1 MNLRSRLVVLAVVG
15 LALAGCGVPMDDG
28 PRAIPTTDQQAS
40 DEGQP
45 EAPAQ
50 AGGASSPKV
59 FFLTAQGPQG
69 GERLQGVSR
78 DVGRTRRRCWRR
90 SSRASPSD
98 EQDRRLQTFIPPG
111 TTLLDA
117 DLRGDGTLV
126 VDVGD
131 AFFDAKG
138 ESQIK
143 AVAQVVYTATDLP
156 EVERVRLLVD
166 GQERDWLRGD
176 GIAVSTA
183 LTPFDY
189 PELNPSSQPDYPP
202 ELG

>member
-1 MNLRSRLVVLAVVG
+1 M
-15 LALAGCGVPMDDG
+15 
-28 PRAIPTTDQQAS
+28 
-40 DEGQP
+40 
-45 EAPAQ
+45 
-50 AGGASSPKV
+50 
-59 FFLTAQGPQG
+59 
-69 GERLQGVSR
+69 
-78 DVGRTRRRCWRR
+78 
-90 SSRASPSD
+90 
-98 EQDRRLQTFIPPG
+98 
-111 TTLLDA
+111 
-117 DLRGDGTLV
+117 

-202 ELG
+202 ELGSASAAGARSRARRSEAHRRGGSRGP

>member
-1 MNLRSRLVVLAVVG
+1 
-15 LALAGCGVPMDDG
+15 MDDG
-28 PRAIPTTDQQAS
+28 PRAIPTSEQQAS
-40 DEGQP
+40 VEGQP
-45 EAPAQ
+45 TGPAQ
-50 AGGASSPKV
+50 AGGASGPKV
-59 FFLTAQGPQG
+59 FFLTAQSPQG
-69 GERLQGVSR
+69 GERLQGVGR
-78 DVGRTRRRCWRR
+78 DVGR
-90 SSRASPSD
+90 SPSSVLAALLQGLTPD

-202 ELG
+202 DLGD

>member
-1 MNLRSRLVVLAVVG
+1 
-15 LALAGCGVPMDDG
+15 MDGG
-28 PRAIPTTDQQAS
+28 PRAIPTDQQPPVE
-40 DEGQP
+40 DV
-45 EAPAQ
+45 PAGPAA

-59 FFLTAQGPQG
+59 FFLTGQSPQG
-69 GERLQGVSR
+69 GERLQGVTR
-78 DVGRTRRRCWRR
+78 NVGT
-90 SSRASPSD
+90 SPSSVLAALLQGLTVP
-98 EQDRRLQTFIPPG
+98 EQDRRLQTFIPLG
-111 TTLLDA
+111 TTLLDT
-117 DLRGDGTLV
+117 DLRSDGTLV
-126 VDVGD
+126 IDVGD

-166 GQERDWLRGD
+166 GQERDWPGGD
-176 GIAVSTA
+176 GIAVSTV

>member
-1 MNLRSRLVVLAVVG
+1 MNLRSRLFVVAVVG
-15 LALAGCGVPMDDG
+15 LALAGCGVPMDDS
-28 PRAIPTTDQQAS
+28 PRAIPNEQQAS
-40 DEGQP
+40 VEGQP
-45 EAPAQ
+45 GAPAQ

-59 FFLTAQGPQG
+59 FFLTAQSPQG

-78 DVGRTRRRCWRR
+78 NVGT
-90 SSRASPSD
+90 SPSSVLAALLQGLAPD

-117 DLRGDGTLV
+117 DLLGDGTLV
-126 VDVGD
+126 IDVDD

-143 AVAQVVYTATDLP
+143 AVAQVVYTATDLL

-202 ELG
+202 DLG

>member
-1 MNLRSRLVVLAVVG
+1 M
-15 LALAGCGVPMDDG
+15 
-28 PRAIPTTDQQAS
+28 
-40 DEGQP
+40 
-45 EAPAQ
+45 
-50 AGGASSPKV
+50 
-59 FFLTAQGPQG
+59 FFLTARPSA
-69 GERLQGVSR
+69 RAPVSD
-78 DVGRTRRRCWRR
+78 DVGGAFVVGAGGPPPR
-90 SSRASPSD
+90 PHPD

-143 AVAQVVYTATDLP
+143 AVAQVVYTGNRPPRGGAGATAGRRPWAGLA
-156 EVERVRLLVD
+156 
-166 GQERDWLRGD
+166 RGD

-183 LTPFDY
+183 HAVRLP
-189 PELNPSSQPDYPP
+189 PS
-202 ELG
+202 